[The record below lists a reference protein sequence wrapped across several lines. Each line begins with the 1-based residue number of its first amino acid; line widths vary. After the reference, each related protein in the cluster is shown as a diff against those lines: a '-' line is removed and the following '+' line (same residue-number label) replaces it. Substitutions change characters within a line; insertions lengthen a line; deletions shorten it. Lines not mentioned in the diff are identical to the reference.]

1 MPAIEEGYKT
11 NFETLMRAAKEGRM
25 ILADCRDK
33 KTGKPVRVIAAVSD
47 SGTGEFDII
56 PFARM
61 FDGNPFEEL
70 DPPGYDDYPGDNQ
83 KEIYLS

>member
-70 DPPGYDDYPGDNQ
+70 DPPGYDDSPATTN
-83 KEIYLS
+83 KK